1 MAGKKHKVQG
11 LRRRWLTGSMG
22 PVLVILLLVGVLISV
37 GFASNYYNSARSTL
51 RAKAAAGADYF
62 NTYVMT
68 SYREYYRSATIYAAA
83 FDDSDKI
90 ELQFLNSS
98 GRVEVTTRGVTTGTY
113 PSTPEI
119 LRALESG
126 TGQDYIGRDSV
137 TGERILAVS
146 GLLKFNGQ
154 VVGVMRYVTAI
165 GNIDRQVLLT
175 VLLVAGVMLAVVGL
189 IVMSSMIFINNVV
202 APVSAVSEAAKRISG
217 GSYGV
222 QIPNKYSD
230 EMGELVDNIND
241 MSRKISESEKMK
253 SEFISSVSHELRTP
267 LTAINGWSETLLED
281 DDPAQLRRGL
291 HIILKESRRLTNM
304 VEELLE
310 FSKMQDGRFTL
321 RIEDVDLQT
330 EFEDAVYTYQELFR
344 QDGIRLEYDDDGEL
358 YTDPIPG
365 DPERL
370 KQVLCNVLDNA
381 AKHGG
386 SGKRIIASLRREADN
401 YVIRIRDFGPGI
413 PPAELP
419 YVKQKFYKGS
429 SRARGS
435 GSGLAVCDEI
445 VHLHGGQFDI
455 ANAAGGGAVVTIRL
469 PLKRE
474 TEKEL

>member
-126 TGQDYIGRDSV
+126 TVQDYIGRDSV

-202 APVSAVSEAAKRISG
+202 APVSAVSEAAA
-217 GSYGV
+217 
-222 QIPNKYSD
+222 
-230 EMGELVDNIND
+230 
-241 MSRKISESEKMK
+241 
-253 SEFISSVSHELRTP
+253 F
-267 LTAINGWSETLLED
+267 
-281 DDPAQLRRGL
+281 
-291 HIILKESRRLTNM
+291 
-304 VEELLE
+304 
-310 FSKMQDGRFTL
+310 
-321 RIEDVDLQT
+321 
-330 EFEDAVYTYQELFR
+330 
-344 QDGIRLEYDDDGEL
+344 
-358 YTDPIPG
+358 
-365 DPERL
+365 
-370 KQVLCNVLDNA
+370 
-381 AKHGG
+381 
-386 SGKRIIASLRREADN
+386 
-401 YVIRIRDFGPGI
+401 
-413 PPAELP
+413 PPAATA
-419 YVKQKFYKGS
+419 
-429 SRARGS
+429 SRSPTNTRTRWACWWTTSTICPARS
-435 GSGLAVCDEI
+435 AR
-445 VHLHGGQFDI
+445 
-455 ANAAGGGAVVTIRL
+455 AN
-469 PLKRE
+469 E
-474 TEKEL
+474 

>member
-126 TGQDYIGRDSV
+126 TVQDYIGRDSV

-175 VLLVAGVMLAVVGL
+175 VLLVAGVMWWG
-189 IVMSSMIFINNVV
+189 
-202 APVSAVSEAAKRISG
+202 
-217 GSYGV
+217 
-222 QIPNKYSD
+222 
-230 EMGELVDNIND
+230 
-241 MSRKISESEKMK
+241 
-253 SEFISSVSHELRTP
+253 
-267 LTAINGWSETLLED
+267 
-281 DDPAQLRRGL
+281 
-291 HIILKESRRLTNM
+291 
-304 VEELLE
+304 
-310 FSKMQDGRFTL
+310 
-321 RIEDVDLQT
+321 
-330 EFEDAVYTYQELFR
+330 
-344 QDGIRLEYDDDGEL
+344 
-358 YTDPIPG
+358 
-365 DPERL
+365 
-370 KQVLCNVLDNA
+370 
-381 AKHGG
+381 
-386 SGKRIIASLRREADN
+386 
-401 YVIRIRDFGPGI
+401 
-413 PPAELP
+413 
-419 YVKQKFYKGS
+419 
-429 SRARGS
+429 
-435 GSGLAVCDEI
+435 
-445 VHLHGGQFDI
+445 
-455 ANAAGGGAVVTIRL
+455 
-469 PLKRE
+469 
-474 TEKEL
+474 